1 MRVSDGFLT
10 LLKDQLSDLGDVT
23 ARRMFSGAGIYI
35 DGVIFALVIDDVL
48 YLKTDEESRPAF
60 EAEGLEPFSFMK
72 QGKRISTSYWRAPE
86 LLVDDRAE
94 MQEWAARALRA
105 ARHAAPRSARKR
117 KGKAS

>member
-1 MRVSDGFLT
+1 MRVSDGFLA
-10 LLKDQLSDLGDVT
+10 LLKDLLSDLGTVT

-48 YLKTDEESRPAF
+48 YLKTDDNSRAAF
-60 EAEGLEPFSFMK
+60 EAEGLEPFSFVK

-86 LLVDDRAE
+86 LLLDDRTE
-94 MQEWAARALRA
+94 MQQWAARALLA
-105 ARHAAPRSARKR
+105 ARRSTPRSAGKR